1 MTAYLI
7 AEEGP
12 LTGLIIALEEGTEWI
27 LGRDPEE
34 STVLLEDPMV
44 SRKHALC
51 KKTATGYLF
60 ENLSA
65 TNPIIHN
72 GAPLEEPVLLLE
84 GDSLQIGSSLFH
96 FTEHKPGTEEPST
109 DALEYPDFFEE
120 PQGLSEVRLESSES
134 ARWMLKVISGPNA
147 GAEFRMNPDA
157 AYILGKDPHLC
168 DIVFQDLSV
177 SRQHARISIDA
188 ENLLSIE
195 DLESRNGVLV
205 NGETIQEKTPISS
218 QDLIALGTTS
228 FLLIDQ
234 SQPEETIIAAPPAA
248 LPKPEELAE
257 VSAESSSVEEM
268 LALPPRDWKET
279 VISTRMLITGGLLAV
294 ALLAGVGLILAL
306 FHSQPV
312 VVEATHPEAEVKAA
326 LHGFPDVQFSFNPSN
341 GRLFLLGHVLTP
353 IDKQELLY
361 KVHNLPFITYIEDT
375 VVVDEYVWQNMNGL
389 LQSNTGWQGVA
400 LHSTTPGR
408 FIIKGYLQTSEE
420 AQALSDYLNLNFPY
434 LDRLENQIVVET
446 NLQLQIG
453 GMILEKGFGGVTFQL
468 NNGDLVLSGRVDQK
482 QTASFTGM
490 VETFKALNG
499 IRSVKNFVIYT
510 SSDTSSIDISQK
522 YQVSG
527 YSKTENETTFVVIN
541 GRILGI
547 GDPLDG
553 MVITLILPNGVLLE
567 KDGIKFRINY
577 NLQ

>member
-1 MTAYLI
+1 MAAYLI

-12 LTGLIIALEEGTEWI
+12 LTGLIIALEEGAEWTF
-27 LGRDPEE
+27 GRDPEE

-51 KKTATGYLF
+51 KKTEEGYLL
-60 ENLSA
+60 ENLSS

-72 GAPLEEPVLLLE
+72 GATLREPVLLLE
-84 GDSLQIGSSLFH
+84 GDILQIGSSLFH
-96 FTEHKPGTEEPST
+96 FTENKPGIEETSPAFEHS
-109 DALEYPDFFEE
+109 DLFEE
-120 PQGLSEVRLESSES
+120 PQELSEVNLESPES
-134 ARWMLKVISGPNA
+134 ARWLLKVISGPNA
-147 GAEFRMNPDA
+147 GAEFRMNADST
-157 AYILGKDPHLC
+157 YILGKDPHLC

-177 SRQHARISIDA
+177 SRQHARISIDI
-188 ENLLSIE
+188 ENFLSIE
-195 DLESRNGVLV
+195 DLESRNGILI
-205 NGETIQEKTPISS
+205 NGETLREKTPVSS

-234 SQPEETIIAAPPAA
+234 AQPEETIIAALPVAA
-248 LPKPEELAE
+248 PKAEEI
-257 VSAESSSVEEM
+257 SATVPVESVEEVP
-268 LALPPRDWKET
+268 APPRDWKEM
-279 VISTRMLITGGLLAV
+279 VISTRMLMIAGTLAV
-294 ALLAGVGLILAL
+294 ALLGGVGLILAL
-306 FHSQPV
+306 FHSEPI
-312 VVEATHPEAEVKAA
+312 VVEATHPDAEVKAA
-326 LHGFPDVQFSFNPSN
+326 LYGFPDVQFSFNPSN
-341 GRLFLLGHVLTP
+341 GKLFLVGHVLTP

-361 KVHNLPFITYIEDT
+361 KVRNLSFITYIEDN

-408 FIIKGYLQTSEE
+408 FIIKGYLQTGEE

-434 LDRLENQIVVET
+434 LDRLDNQVVIET
-446 NLQLQIG
+446 NLQMQIQ
-453 GMILEKGFGGVTFQL
+453 GMLVEKGFGGVTFQL

-482 QTASFTGM
+482 QTASFTGS
-490 VETFKALNG
+490 VEAFKALSG
-499 IRSVKNFVIYT
+499 IRSVKNFVVYT
-510 SSDTSSIDISQK
+510 SSDASSIDISQK

-541 GRILGI
+541 GKILSL

-553 MVITLILPNGVLLE
+553 MVITHILPNGILLE